1 MYEWLKNYQKL
12 EDEIADIE
20 FNLERNKK
28 ELKRWVE
35 GDLTKVKLTSESHGA
50 QLEEIIEATEREL
63 AHKMNDLENM
73 KELIN
78 TFRGLDNLILYK
90 HHVEG
95 KTLISIA
102 DELGKSPNYI
112 YNKHAQ
118 IMKMVK
124 YAKRVNPTQGII
136 S

>member
-1 MYEWLKNYQKL
+1 MKWLQDYQIL
-12 EDEIADIE
+12 EDEITY
-20 FNLERNKK
+20 LEHSLIRSKN
-28 ELKRWVE
+28 ELKRWVHS
-35 GDLTKVKLTSESHGA
+35 DLIKIKLTSESHGA

-78 TFRGLDNLILYK
+78 SFRGLDNLILYK

-95 KTLISIA
+95 KTLISIV

-118 IMKMVK
+118 IIKMVK
-124 YAKRVNPTQGII
+124 YAKK
-136 S
+136 

>member
-28 ELKRWVE
+28 ELKRWVH
-35 GDLTKVKLTSESHGA
+35 GDLTKIKLTSESHGA
-50 QLEEIIEATEREL
+50 QLEVIIEASEREL
-63 AHKMNDLENM
+63 AYKMNDLESM
-73 KELIN
+73 KKLIN
-78 TFRGLDNLILYK
+78 TFRGLDNQILYN

-112 YNKHAQ
+112 YNRHAQ

-124 YAKRVNPTQGII
+124 YAKSVNQ
-136 S
+136 

>member
-12 EDEIADIE
+12 EDEIAELE
-20 FNLERNKK
+20 FKIDRNKN
-28 ELKRWVE
+28 ELNRWVS
-35 GDLTKVKLTSESHGA
+35 GDLAKVKLTADSHGS
-50 QLEEIIEATEREL
+50 QLEELIEIGEREL

-73 KELIN
+73 KKLIN
-78 TFRGLDNLILYK
+78 TFRGLENKILYMK
-90 HHVEG
+90 HVEG

-118 IMKMVK
+118 IMKMID
-124 YAKRVNPTQGII
+124 YAHSVNG
-136 S
+136 

>member
-1 MYEWLKNYQKL
+1 MHYEWLKNYQKL
-12 EDEIADIE
+12 EDEIASIE
-20 FNLERNKK
+20 FNLERSKK
-28 ELKRWVE
+28 ELKRWVH

-50 QLEEIIEATEREL
+50 QLEEIIEASEHEL
-63 AHKMNDLENM
+63 ANKMNDLEGM
-73 KELIN
+73 KNLISS
-78 TFRGLDNLILYK
+78 FRGLDNQILYK

-102 DELGKSPNYI
+102 DELDKSPNYI

-124 YAKRVNPTQGII
+124 YKYAESANG
-136 S
+136 